1 MKNKNL
7 SQNYGSYKNIMD
19 IEVLVEY
26 FRLEIFCQKFSP
38 ELKRRQLQAFAS
50 AMYLNL
56 YKLPSDQQDFFHN
69 ALLSQFIA
77 MGGFDYTITPGSM
90 TSHFKV
96 FQKAVLYRSKIDQ
109 EASEYL
115 DGVYSLSLESVGIK
129 RRLLITL
136 DRFPLAFATTSFKLG
151 EEIVV
156 DILPKTFYAFV
167 RLKTK
172 DNRWMKIL
180 FDLLGELN
188 HARLK
193 QDLISKTLAQL
204 KKLETQLN

>member
-1 MKNKNL
+1 MKNRNSSKD
-7 SQNYGSYKNIMD
+7 YRSYKNITD
-19 IEVLVEY
+19 VEVLAEY
-26 FRLEIFCQKFSP
+26 FRLEIFCTKFSP
-38 ELKRRQLQAFAS
+38 ELKRRQLQAFSS

-56 YKLPSDQQDFFHN
+56 YKLPSDQQVFFHN
-69 ALLSQFIA
+69 AFLSQFIA

-90 TSHFKV
+90 ASHFKV

-115 DGVYSLSLESVGIK
+115 DGVYSLSLEGAGIK
-129 RRLLITL
+129 NRLLIAL
-136 DRFPLAFATTSFKLG
+136 DRFPLAFSTTSFNLG

-156 DILPKTFYAFV
+156 DILPKTFYSFV
-167 RLKTK
+167 RLHTK
-172 DNRWMKIL
+172 DSRWIKTL

-193 QDLISKTLAQL
+193 QDLRSKTSVQL
-204 KKLETQLN
+204 EKLQTQLN